1 MRRAGHIEDYETEE
15 EEGEED
21 GRFGRKASWRIV
33 AGKSLL
39 VRASMQAVEVW
50 MSTWGLREMPSRIDW
65 RPAWSIAL
73 NASAVIAPTPPAA
86 VTLALK

>member
-1 MRRAGHIEDYETEE
+1 MAKREGGRRGVIRLARVRRAMRRAGHIEDYETDEEEGE

-39 VRASMQAVEVW
+39 VRAPMQAVEVW
-50 MSTWGLREMPSRIDW
+50 MSTWGLREM
-65 RPAWSIAL
+65 
-73 NASAVIAPTPPAA
+73 
-86 VTLALK
+86 